1 MPFLCN
7 CCFNPLLQLFRT
19 AAHMGG
25 FFVAAIS
32 FNKGVGI
39 QGNLS

>member
-1 MPFLCN
+1 MQL
-7 CCFNPLLQLFRT
+7 LLQSTAAAFRT
-19 AAHMGG
+19 AAHMAG
-25 FFVAAIS
+25 FFVAEIS